1 MQHERKVEMSTQ
13 NLPIVLAH
21 GIARFDILLEILRT
35 RFELPETE
43 LGDRFQ
49 YFKLIKTHLESHG
62 FRVFHPNED
71 FAGPVDLRAEQ
82 LRKRVNE
89 ALASTGAQKV
99 NIIAHSM
106 GGLDARHMIVDKG
119 MADKV
124 ATLVTIGTPHL
135 GTILADRVIDHGGF
149 FLTEGLRPLV
159 NLDGFDDL
167 RITACEEFNRR
178 AEHQEATN
186 GVNYR
191 TFAGAEDLAMVFAP
205 LVASWIFIR
214 EHAGRNDGLV
224 PVISQAWKK
233 ELIAND
239 GRRKPIVQR
248 DFPVA
253 ADHLNEVGWWDPQE
267 AANPLKLLQ
276 SPFKL
281 QDDYESLVRNVYLQI
296 AQSF

>member
-1 MQHERKVEMSTQ
+1 MSTQ
-13 NLPIVLAH
+13 RLPIVLAH
-21 GIARFDILLEILRT
+21 GIARFDILIEILRT

-43 LGDRFQ
+43 FGDRFQ

-62 FRVFHPNED
+62 FQVFHPNED
-71 FAGPVDLRAEQ
+71 FAGKVDLRAEQ
-82 LRKRVNE
+82 LRNRVNDV
-89 ALASTGAQKV
+89 LASTGAQKV

-135 GTILADRVIDHGGF
+135 GTILADHVIDHGGF
-149 FLTEGLRPLV
+149 LLKEGLRPIV

-178 AEHQEATN
+178 AEHLEATN

-214 EHAGRNDGLV
+214 DHAGRNDGLV

-233 ELIAND
+233 ELIADD
-239 GRRKPIVQR
+239 GSRKPIEQR

-276 SPFKL
+276 NRLK
-281 QDDYESLVRNVYLQI
+281 QKEDYESQVRDVYLQI
-296 AQSF
+296 AASL

>member
-1 MQHERKVEMSTQ
+1 MSTQ
-13 NLPIVLAH
+13 RLPIVLAH
-21 GIARFDILLEILRT
+21 GIARFDILLEILRQ
-35 RFELPETE
+35 RFHTPETE

-49 YFKLIKTHLESHG
+49 YFKGIKTHLESHG
-62 FRVFHPNED
+62 FQVFHPNED
-71 FAGPVDLRAEQ
+71 FAGPVDLRADQ
-82 LRKRVNE
+82 LRSRVNE
-89 ALASTGAQKV
+89 VLASTGAPKV

-135 GTILADRVIDHGGF
+135 GTILADHVIDHGGR
-149 FLTEGLRPLV
+149 LLEEVLRPIV

-167 RITACEEFNRR
+167 RITTCEEFNRR

-191 TFAGAEDLAMVFAP
+191 TFAGSEELTMVFAP
-205 LVASWIFIR
+205 LMPSWVFIN

-224 PVISQAWKK
+224 PVTSQAWKG

-239 GRRKPIVQR
+239 GRRKLIGQTV
-248 DFPVA
+248 FPVA
-253 ADHLNEVGWWDPQE
+253 ADHLNEVGWWDTHE
-267 AANPLKLLQ
+267 AANPRKLLQ
-276 SPFKL
+276 SLFK
-281 QDDYESLVRNVYLQI
+281 QKEEYESQIMNVYLQI
-296 AQSF
+296 AESL

>member
-1 MQHERKVEMSTQ
+1 MSTQ
-13 NLPIVLAH
+13 RLPLVLAH
-21 GIARFDILLEILRT
+21 GIARFDNLLEILRT
-35 RFELPETE
+35 KFQLPETE

-49 YFKLIKTHLESHG
+49 YFRRIKTHLEAHG
-62 FRVFHPNED
+62 FQVFHPNQD
-71 FAGPVDLRAEQ
+71 FAGGVDLRAEQ
-82 LRKRVNE
+82 LRSRVNE
-89 ALASTGAQKV
+89 VLASTGAEKV

-135 GTILADRVIDHGGF
+135 GTILADHVIDHGGSA
-149 FLTEGLRPLV
+149 LINVMRPFI

-186 GVNYR
+186 GVKYR
-191 TFAGAEDLAMVFAP
+191 TLAGAEEFARVFMP
-205 LVASWIFIR
+205 LMPAWKFINAQ
-214 EHAGRNDGLV
+214 AGSNDGLV
-224 PVISQAWKK
+224 PVFSQAWRK

-239 GRRKPIVQR
+239 GSRKPVQQN
-248 DFPVA
+248 DFPVP

-267 AANPLKLLQ
+267 STSLLKLLQ
-276 SPFKL
+276 SRFKEKEE
-281 QDDYESLVRNVYLQI
+281 YEGRIRDVYLQI
-296 AQSF
+296 AESL

>member
-1 MQHERKVEMSTQ
+1 MSTQ
-13 NLPIVLAH
+13 RLPIVLAH
-21 GIARFDILLEILRT
+21 GIARFDILLELLRKK
-35 RFELPETE
+35 FPETE
-43 LGDRFQ
+43 FGDRFQ
-49 YFKLIKTHLESHG
+49 YFKGIKTLFESHG
-62 FRVFHPNED
+62 FQVFHPNED
-71 FAGPVDLRAEQ
+71 FAGPVDLRADQ
-82 LRKRVNE
+82 LRSRVNE
-89 ALASTGAQKV
+89 VLASTGAQKV

-135 GTILADRVIDHGGF
+135 GTILADHVINNGGF
-149 FLTEGLRPLV
+149 FLTEGLRPIL
-159 NLDGFDDL
+159 NLDGFNDL

-191 TFAGAEDLAMVFAP
+191 TFAGAEDLAMIFAP
-205 LVASWIFIR
+205 LVPSWIFIR
-214 EHAGRNDGLV
+214 DHAGRNDGLV
-224 PVISQAWKK
+224 PVFSQAWKR

-239 GRRKPIVQR
+239 GSRKPIQQN

-267 AANPLKLLQ
+267 AANPLKLLHN
-276 SPFKL
+276 PFK
-281 QDDYESLVRNVYLQI
+281 QKENYERQIRDVYLQI
-296 AQSF
+296 AESL

>member
-1 MQHERKVEMSTQ
+1 MSTQ
-13 NLPIVLAH
+13 RLPIVLAH
-21 GIARFDILLEILRT
+21 GIARFDILLELLRT
-35 RFELPETE
+35 KLQFPETE
-43 LGDRFQ
+43 FGDQFQ
-49 YFKLIKTHLESHG
+49 YFKLIRTHLESHG
-62 FRVFHPNED
+62 FRVFHPNQD

-82 LRKRVNE
+82 LRSRVNE
-89 ALASTGAQKV
+89 VLASTGAEKV

-124 ATLVTIGTPHL
+124 ANLVTIGTPHL

-149 FLTEGLRPLV
+149 FLKEGLRPIV

-167 RITACEEFNRR
+167 RITACDDFNRR

-191 TFAGAEDLAMVFAP
+191 TFAAFEERTLVFLP
-205 LVASWIFIR
+205 LVQSWMFIR
-214 EHAGRNDGLV
+214 DHAGRNDGLV
-224 PVISQAWKK
+224 PVFSQAWKR

-239 GRRKPIVQR
+239 GSRKRIVQE
-248 DFPVA
+248 DFPIA

-267 AANPLKLLQ
+267 AANPLELLLRSNQ
-276 SPFKL
+276 KE
-281 QDDYESLVRNVYLQI
+281 DYESQVRNVYLQI
-296 AQSF
+296 ANSL